1 MMLAGLMAVVAA
13 VALQLRGFSKLAALL
28 GLLAC
33 VLLILGRPQPSVAAV
48 IRKGEKRER

>member
-1 MMLAGLMAVVAA
+1 MMLAGLMVLVGA

-33 VLLILGRPQPSVAAV
+33 VLLILGRPVPSVADV
-48 IRKGEKRER
+48 VKKGRKS